1 VTAILSSVYKTPG
14 VYVEEVPG
22 GSRPIDAVGTSTV
35 GFVGRAPDI
44 EARVNVPTFIEN
56 FQSFARFYAV
66 QNQTATPLALAVRG
80 FFDNGGR
87 RCCIVNEG
95 TLGLTGGTFGKRQG
109 LDALEE
115 VDEVAIVCIPGH
127 DDVASWE
134 AAISHCEKMK
144 DRIAILD
151 GNAEISS
158 LEALTR
164 TATAVPARSVGGL
177 KDDPVSQPQALRPRT
192 SDGGYAAF
200 YVPHI
205 YVSNPFGDDVSKTV
219 LAPPCGHIA
228 GIYSRSD
235 ASRGVHKAPANE
247 VIAGALGL
255 KYSITAI
262 EQGSLNEKGV
272 NVLRM
277 ISGGLR
283 VWGARTLAE
292 QASPWRY
299 INVRRTFMMIEESI
313 QRGTAWVVF
322 EPNDETL
329 WKNIKRNIRAF
340 LEQIYYSGALVGR
353 TPDEAFYVKCD
364 AENNPPDSVDAG
376 FVVVDIGIAVVRPA
390 EFIVFRIGQHAER
403 AERTERAG
411 GKDA

>member
-22 GSRPIDAVGTSTV
+22 GARPIDAVGTSTV

-44 EARVNVPTFIEN
+44 DARVNVPTFIEN
-56 FQSFARFYAV
+56 FQSFVRLYAA

-95 TLGLTGGTFGKRQG
+95 SMGLSGGSFGKRQG

-115 VDEVAIVCIPGH
+115 VDEVAIVCVPGH
-127 DDVASWE
+127 DDVASYE
-134 AAISHCEKMK
+134 AAIAHCEKMK
-144 DRIAILD
+144 NRIAILD
-151 GNAEISS
+151 GGEEISS
-158 LEALTR
+158 LDALTR
-164 TATAVPARSVGGL
+164 SATAVPGRSVGAP
-177 KDDPVSQPQALRPRT
+177 KDAPLSAPSALRPRT

-205 YVSNPFGDDVSKTV
+205 FVSDPFGGASKT
-219 LAPPCGHIA
+219 LSAPPCGHVA
-228 GIYSRSD
+228 GIYSRTD
-235 ASRGVHKAPANE
+235 ATRGVHKAPANE
-247 VIAGALGL
+247 VIRGALGL
-255 KYSITAI
+255 KYNITAI

-277 ISGGLR
+277 ISGALR

-299 INVRRTFMMIEESI
+299 VNVRRTFMMIEESI

-329 WKNIKRNIRAF
+329 WKSIRRDIRAF
-340 LEQIYYSGALVGR
+340 LEQIYRSGALVGR

-411 GKDA
+411 GRDA